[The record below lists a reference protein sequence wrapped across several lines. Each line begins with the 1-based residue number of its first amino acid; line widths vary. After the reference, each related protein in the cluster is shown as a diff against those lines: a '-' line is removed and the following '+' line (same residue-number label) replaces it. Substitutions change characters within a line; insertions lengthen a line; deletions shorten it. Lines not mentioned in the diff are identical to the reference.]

1 MEWIKIALFM
11 FFFLIIELLAGFL
24 LFLFAVN
31 LKDIYVI
38 FSIITIIAIFIGL
51 FYSRHKERKK
61 IIPLKKLYEG
71 YRKNILLTISLIVA
85 FLLVFLIFSIVLI
98 FLNK

>member
-11 FFFLIIELLAGFL
+11 LFFLIIELLAGFL

-51 FYSRHKERKK
+51 LYSRHKERKK

-71 YRKNILLTISLIVA
+71 YRKNILLTISLIVS
-85 FLLVFLIFSIVLI
+85 FLLVFLIFSVVLI
-98 FLNK
+98 LLNK

>member
-11 FFFLIIELLAGFL
+11 LFFLIIELLAGFL
-24 LFLFAVN
+24 LYLFAVN

-51 FYSRHKERKK
+51 LYSRHKERKK

-71 YRKNILLTISLIVA
+71 YRKNIFLTFSLIIS
-85 FLLVFLIFSIVLI
+85 FLLIFLIFSIVLI